1 MYIKKCP
8 SDVNAAVYKNTH
20 KNEAAKQL
28 EMFLAGKCVE

>member
-8 SDVNAAVYKNTH
+8 TGVNAAVYKNTH